1 MSCAPIALFT
11 YNRLEHTAATL
22 AALARNP
29 LAAES
34 QVWAFSD
41 GPRPGRPDDPE
52 KIAAVRNLLHS
63 AQGFREVHVVERQ
76 ENLGLSRSIIAG
88 VGEMVERHRRVI
100 VLEDDIVTSPHFLR
114 YMNDGLDCYED
125 DDRVISIH
133 GYVYPTRTPLPEA
146 FFLRGADCWG
156 WATWKRGWDL
166 FEPDGRKLLGEL
178 QARGLERAFDMNGAR
193 AYVKMLE
200 DQIAGRCD
208 SWAIRWDAVAFL
220 QDKLTLYPGVSLVR
234 NIGLD
239 NSGTHCGTADHLS
252 GLLADGPVDVRVAEV
267 AESPIGRQA
276 FELFFRGDRPPPAG
290 HRALWRAWWNWAR
303 SAVRPSSLP

>member
-1 MSCAPIALFT
+1 MPCAPIALFT

-22 AALARNP
+22 AALAHNP

-34 QVWAFSD
+34 PLWAFSD
-41 GPRPGRPDDPE
+41 GPRPGRADDPE

-63 AQGFREVHVVERQ
+63 AQGFREVHVVERP

-88 VGEMVERHRRVI
+88 VGEMVGRHGRVI

-114 YMNDGLDCYED
+114 YMNDALECYEG

-178 QARGLERAFDMNGAR
+178 KARGLESAFDMNGAR

-208 SWAIRWDAVAFL
+208 SWAIRWDAAAFL
-220 QDKLTLYPGVSLVR
+220 ADKLTLYPGVSLVR

-239 NSGTHCGTADHLS
+239 HSGTHCGTAEHLAVT
-252 GLLADGPVDVRVAEV
+252 LADRPVDVRAADVTD
-267 AESPIGRQA
+267 SPIGRQA
-276 FELFFRGDRPPPAG
+276 FELFLRGERQPPHG
-290 HRALWRAWWNWAR
+290 RRGIWRAWRNWVR
-303 SAVRPSSLP
+303 SAFRP